1 MITRRLVKAGTV
13 AAIAATVLLFG
24 GVFREGRAAQ
34 PTPMAASQLAG
45 DFAVRDTAA
54 LVLSLEQQ
62 VRVRP
67 KDPRGLTSLGL
78 AYQQRSRETADASYL
93 SRSEAALRRALA
105 LAPRDPI
112 ATGGLASLALSR
124 HQFRHALAL
133 ARRARAL
140 APDSVRPFAALGD
153 AEIELGRYREA
164 FKTFDTM
171 ARLKPSL
178 VAYSRV
184 SYARELLGDVKGAK
198 SAMKLALD
206 AAIGQPEALAWT
218 HLQLG
223 KLSWSVGQIGPAT
236 REYRAALA
244 AFPGYVYAYDAL
256 AQVEAARGHL
266 RRAIALESRAANAVP
281 FPQFVATLGDLERAR
296 GNEHEAQRQYALIGA
311 IRRLLVVNG
320 VKTDL
325 ESALFDVDHAVR
337 LPRALA
343 RARAAYRERPSID
356 GDDVLAWALARNGRC
371 VEALRYSSRALRLG
385 TLDASK
391 FFHRGM
397 IERCLD
403 NEPEA
408 KRWFRRA
415 LALNP
420 HFSVLWAPV
429 ARRYTT

>member
-1 MITRRLVKAGTV
+1 MALRRLATAGTV
-13 AAIAATVLLFG
+13 AAIAAAVLLFG

-34 PTPMAASQLAG
+34 PRTLAASQLVG
-45 DFAVRDTAA
+45 DFGVRDTAT

-67 KDPRGLTSLGL
+67 KDSRGLTSLGL
-78 AYQQRSRETADASYL
+78 AYQQRARETADASYL
-93 SRSEAALRRALA
+93 SRSEEALRRALA

-112 ATGGLASLALSR
+112 VTGGLATLALSR

-133 ARRARAL
+133 ARRAHTL

-178 VAYSRV
+178 AAYSRI
-184 SYARELLGDVKGAK
+184 SYARELLGDVKGAI

-223 KLSWSVGQIGPAT
+223 KLSWSVGQTGTAE

-266 RRAIALESRAANAVP
+266 RRAIALEGRAASAVP

-296 GNEHEAQRQYALIGA
+296 GNEHEARRQYALIGA

-320 VKTDL
+320 VRTDL

-343 RARAAYRERPSID
+343 HARAAYRERPSID

-371 VEALRYSSRALRLG
+371 VEALRYSRRALRLG
-385 TLDASK
+385 TLDSSK

-397 IERCLD
+397 IERCL
-403 NEPEA
+403 NKEPEA

-429 ARRYTT
+429 VRRYAT